1 MTARY
6 RHHRV
11 EPAEADRLRRHATN
25 ASVAVAMTLILA
37 KLAAYWVT
45 DAVSILSSLIDS
57 TTDLLASVVALV
69 GVRHALRPAD
79 QHHRFGHGKA
89 EALAT
94 LAQAAFI
101 TGSALLLTVEAVRRL
116 FRPEPVNEGLV
127 GIVVM
132 LLSIVLTLALV
143 TFQRSVVR
151 RTGSLAVGADSLHY
165 SGDLF
170 MNLAVIA
177 AILLTQ
183 WTGIPVLDPLF
194 GMGIAAFLL
203 YGAWRI
209 LGEALDVLM
218 DRELPD
224 ADRQRI
230 HAIVHRSGEA
240 KGMHDL
246 RTRSS
251 GTETFI
257 DFHLELDPQLT
268 VSAAHDVTERIEH
281 ALLTDFPNADINIH
295 QEPHGLADD
304 RLDNRLKKLRRG

>member
-1 MTARY
+1 MTM
-6 RHHRV
+6 RHRHPRSG
-11 EPAEADRLRRHATN
+11 PAESDRLRRLATN
-25 ASVAVAMTLILA
+25 ASVAVALTLILA

-45 DAVSILSSLIDS
+45 EAVSILSSLIDS

-116 FRPEPVNEGLV
+116 FRPEPVNEGML
-127 GIVVM
+127 GIAAM

-143 TFQRSVVR
+143 AFQRSVVR

-183 WTGIPVLDPLF
+183 WTGIPALDPLF

-203 YGAWRI
+203 FGAWRI
-209 LGEALDVLM
+209 LGQALDVLM
-218 DRELPD
+218 DHELPE

-257 DFHLELDPQLT
+257 DFHLELDPQLSVAT
-268 VSAAHDVTERIEH
+268 AHDVTERIER
-281 ALLTDFPNADINIH
+281 ALLNEFPNADINIH

-304 RLDNRLKKLRRG
+304 RLDNRLKKLHRG

>member
-1 MTARY
+1 MTWSDD
-6 RHHRV
+6 
-11 EPAEADRLRRHATN
+11 PDRLRRLATY
-25 ASVAVAMTLILA
+25 ASVAVATTLIVA
-37 KLAAYWVT
+37 KLTAYLVT

-79 QHHRFGHGKA
+79 LHHRFGHGKA

-116 FRPEPVNEGLV
+116 FRPEPVSESAVGLA
-127 GIVVM
+127 VM
-132 LLSIVLTLALV
+132 VLSILLTLALV
-143 TFQRSVVR
+143 AFQRHVVK

-183 WTGIPVLDPLF
+183 WTGLAALDPIF
-194 GMGIAAFLL
+194 GVGIAAFLL
-203 YGAWRI
+203 HGAWRI
-209 LGEALDVLM
+209 LGEALNVLM
-218 DRELPD
+218 DHELPE

-230 HAIVHRSGEA
+230 GAIVQRSGEA

-246 RTRSS
+246 RTRST
-251 GTETFI
+251 GTASFI
-257 DFHLELDPQLT
+257 EFHLELDPQLT
-268 VSAAHDVTERIEH
+268 VSAAHDVTDRIER
-281 ALLTDFPNADINIH
+281 ALLAEFPNADVNIH
-295 QEPHGLADD
+295 QEPYGLAED
-304 RLDNRLKKLRRG
+304 RLDNRLKKARSP